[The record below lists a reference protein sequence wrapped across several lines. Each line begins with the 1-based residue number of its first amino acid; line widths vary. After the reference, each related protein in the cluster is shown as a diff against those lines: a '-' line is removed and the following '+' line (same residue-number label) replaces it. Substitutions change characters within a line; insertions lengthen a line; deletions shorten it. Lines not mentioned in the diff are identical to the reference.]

1 MNYFGRVVA
10 YPRDARL
17 FLLSSILAGF
27 VGSIQGLQFNLY
39 LRALGYG
46 QDFMGI
52 LASIPAFATMAL
64 ALPFGL
70 VAGKLGYRRAILIGM
85 ILQAGGLLA
94 LCLLPDRLPL
104 VGARIL
110 AGVGAT
116 LAGVVGAP
124 FLAAAV
130 GDRDRA
136 HLFGFQAG
144 ASILSGM
151 AGSALGGV
159 LPGLFAQAF
168 DLPSEGVL
176 AYRAAL
182 LCTFALYLVAMVPI
196 SRITG
201 SGRWER
207 PRLGDVLARR
217 SLVLRLVTIQTTIG
231 LGAGLVIPFANIFF
245 RLKFSASDP
254 ALGTLFAINALL
266 MGLGSFAAPALAAR
280 IGRGRTVVLSQGLSL
295 PFLLL
300 WGFGP
305 TLTWAAMGYLIRT
318 PLMNLAGPVFSLLVM
333 ELFPPGMRS
342 GMNGI
347 LMVAW
352 NAGWA
357 LGSLA
362 SGYLQVALGFSYLF
376 PCTAVLYAA
385 AVYLNWRAFR
395 HLGVDAPSEV
405 RKPALSVPAARSWWR
420 R

>member
-1 MNYFGRVVA
+1 MTYFGRVA
-10 YPRDARL
+10 AFPRDAKL
-17 FLLSSILAGF
+17 FLASSVLSGF

-70 VAGKLGYRRAILIGM
+70 LAGKLGYRRAILIGM
-85 ILQAGGLLA
+85 VLQAGGLLT

-104 VGARIL
+104 VGARVL
-110 AGVGAT
+110 AGVGGT
-116 LAGVVGAP
+116 MAGVVGAP

-151 AGSALGGV
+151 AGSALGGI
-159 LPGLFAQAF
+159 LPGVFSRAF
-168 DLPSEGVL
+168 GLPAEGAL
-176 AYRAAL
+176 AYRAVL
-182 LCTFALYLVAMVPI
+182 LTTFGLYLLAMIPI
-196 SRITG
+196 ARIMG

-207 PRLGDVLARR
+207 PRLRDVLAQRF
-217 SLVLRLVTIQTTIG
+217 LVVRLATIQMTIG

-245 RLKFSASDP
+245 RLKFNASDP

-266 MGLGSFAAPALAAR
+266 MGLGSFTAPALAAQ

-305 TLTWAAMGYLIRT
+305 TLTWAAVGYLVRT

-333 ELFPPGMRS
+333 ELFPPALRS
-342 GMNGI
+342 GVNGV
-347 LMVAW
+347 LMVSW
-352 NAGWA
+352 NVGWA
-357 LGSLA
+357 FGSLA
-362 SGYLQVALGFSYLF
+362 SGYLQVAWGFPYLF

-385 AVYLNWRAFR
+385 AVYLNWRCFSR
-395 HLGVDAPSEV
+395 LGVAEAAPQAPLTLPV
-405 RKPALSVPAARSWWR
+405 QRGWWR

>member
-1 MNYFGRVVA
+1 M
-10 YPRDARL
+10 
-17 FLLSSILAGF
+17 
-27 VGSIQGLQFNLY
+27 GL
-39 LRALGYG
+39 
-46 QDFMGI
+46 

-85 ILQAGGLLA
+85 ILQAAGLLG
-94 LCLLPDRLPL
+94 LCLLPERLPL
-104 VGARIL
+104 VAARIA

-151 AGSALGGV
+151 VGSAVGGL
-159 LPGLFAQAF
+159 LPGLFSTAF
-168 DLPSEGVL
+168 SLPAEGVL

-182 LCTFALYLVAMVPI
+182 LMTFALYLLAMVPI
-196 SRITG
+196 TRITG
-201 SGRWER
+201 TGRWER
-207 PRLGDVLARR
+207 PRLGDVLSRR

-254 ALGTLFAINALL
+254 ALGALFAINALL
-266 MGLGSFAAPALAAR
+266 MGVGNFLAPALAAR
-280 IGRGRTVVLSQGLSL
+280 ISRGRTVVLSQGLSL

-305 TLTWAAMGYLIRT
+305 TLTWAAVGYLVRT

-342 GMNGI
+342 GVNGI
-347 LMVAW
+347 LMVSW

-362 SGYLQVALGFSYLF
+362 SGYLQEALGFSYLF
-376 PCTAVLYAA
+376 PCTAILYAA

-395 HLGVDAPSEV
+395 HLGVDTPHEDPKA
-405 RKPALSVPAARSWWR
+405 ALLARGR
-420 R
+420 RAGVG

>member
-1 MNYFGRVVA
+1 MNYFGRVAA

-17 FLLSSILAGF
+17 FLLSSILTGF

-70 VAGKLGYRRAILIGM
+70 LAGKLGYRRAILIGM
-85 ILQAGGLLA
+85 TLQAGWLLL

-104 VGARIL
+104 VGARVL
-110 AGVGAT
+110 GGVGAT

-144 ASILSGM
+144 ATILAGVG
-151 AGSALGGV
+151 GSALGGV
-159 LPGLFAQAF
+159 LPGLFSSAF
-168 DLPSEGVL
+168 GLPAEGALV
-176 AYRAAL
+176 YRAAL
-182 LCTFALYLVAMVPI
+182 LTTFALYLLAMVPI
-196 SRITG
+196 ARIAGT
-201 SGRWER
+201 GRWER

-245 RLKFSASDP
+245 RLKFAASDP
-254 ALGTLFAINALL
+254 TLGVLFAANALL
-266 MGLGSFAAPALAAR
+266 MGVGSFAAPALAAR
-280 IGRGRTVVLSQGLSL
+280 IGRGRTVVWSQGLSL

-305 TLTWAAMGYLIRT
+305 TLAWAATGYLIRT

-357 LGSLA
+357 IGSLA
-362 SGYLQVALGFSYLF
+362 SGYLQEALGFSYLF
-376 PCTAVLYAA
+376 PCTAVLYTA

-395 HLGVDAPSEV
+395 HLGVDAPAPV
-405 RKPALSVPAARSWWR
+405 TKPAPAAPAPRLWGR

>member
-1 MNYFGRVVA
+1 MNYFRRLGA

-17 FLLSSILAGF
+17 FLASAVLGGF

-39 LRALGYG
+39 LQALGYG
-46 QDFMGI
+46 QDFMGL
-52 LASIPAFATMAL
+52 LAAIPAFVTMAL

-70 VAGKLGYRRAILIGM
+70 VAGRVGYRRAILIGM
-85 ILQAGGLLA
+85 CLQGVGLLV
-94 LCLLPDRLPL
+94 LCLVPYRLPL
-104 VGARIL
+104 VGSRVV
-110 AGVGAT
+110 AGIGGT

-144 ASILSGM
+144 ASILSGI

-159 LPGLFAQAF
+159 LPGLLAGALG
-168 DLPSEGVL
+168 LPAEGAS

-182 LCTFALYLVAMVPI
+182 LATFGLYLLALIPVA
-196 SRITG
+196 RITG
-201 SGRWER
+201 SGRWEP
-207 PRLGDVLARR
+207 PRLTDVLAWRPV
-217 SLVLRLVTIQTTIG
+217 VLRLVTIQTTIG

-245 RLKFSASDP
+245 RLKFAAPDP

-266 MGLGSFAAPALAAR
+266 MGLGSLGAPALAGR

-305 TLTWAAMGYLIRT
+305 TFTWSALGYLIRT

-347 LMVAW
+347 LMVSW

-362 SGYLQVALGFSYLF
+362 SGYLQVALGFDYLF
-376 PCTAVLYAA
+376 PCTAALYAI

-395 HLGVDAPSEV
+395 HLGVDLPRPAEEV
-405 RKPALSVPAARSWWR
+405 RPTRRSPPR
-420 R
+420 

>member
-1 MNYFGRVVA
+1 MNYLTRVGA

-17 FLLSSILAGF
+17 FLVSSILGGF

-46 QDFMGI
+46 QDLMG
-52 LASIPAFATMAL
+52 AMAAIPAFVTMAL
-64 ALPFGL
+64 AIPFGL
-70 VAGKLGYRRAILIGM
+70 LAGRLGHRRAMLIGM
-85 ILQAGGLLA
+85 TLQAVGLLV
-94 LCLLPDRLPL
+94 LCLLPERLPL
-104 VGARIL
+104 LTSRVV
-110 AGVGAT
+110 AGIGGT

-168 DLPSEGVL
+168 GFPPEGPW

-182 LCTFALYLVAMVPI
+182 LATLGLYLLGMVPI
-196 SRITG
+196 AGIRGT
-201 SGRWER
+201 GRWEQ
-207 PRLGDVLARR
+207 PRLGDVLSRR
-217 SLVLRLVTIQTTIG
+217 SLVLRLVTVQTTIG

-254 ALGTLFAINALL
+254 ALGALFAVNALL

-305 TLTWAAMGYLIRT
+305 TFTWAALGYLIRT

-342 GMNGI
+342 GMNGL
-347 LMVAW
+347 LMVSW

-357 LGSLA
+357 VGSLA
-362 SGYLQVALGFSYLF
+362 SGYLQVALGFDYLF
-376 PCTAVLYAA
+376 PCTAALYSV

-395 HLGVDAPSEV
+395 HLGVN
-405 RKPALSVPAARSWWR
+405 ARAGAGELGR
-420 R
+420 PR

>member
-1 MNYFGRVVA
+1 MNYLARVWA
-10 YPRDARL
+10 YPRDAQL
-17 FLLSSILAGF
+17 FLLSSVLGGF

-39 LRALGYG
+39 LKALGYG
-46 QDFMGI
+46 QDLMGI
-52 LASIPAFATMAL
+52 LASIPAFVTMAL

-70 VAGKLGYRRAILIGM
+70 AVGRFGYRKAILVGM
-85 ILQAGGLLA
+85 GLQAAGLLV
-94 LCLLPDRLPL
+94 LCLFPERLPL
-104 VGARIL
+104 LGSRVV
-110 AGVGAT
+110 AGIGGT

-151 AGSALGGV
+151 AGSALGGF
-159 LPGLFAQAF
+159 LPGLLAQAF
-168 DLPSEGVL
+168 DLEPQSAA
-176 AYRAAL
+176 AYQAAL
-182 LCTFALYLVAMVPI
+182 LTTFALYVLSIVPI
-196 SRITG
+196 ALIRA
-201 SGRWER
+201 SGRSEPPHLR
-207 PRLGDVLARR
+207 DVLARR
-217 SLVLRLVTIQTTIG
+217 SLVLRLVTVQTTIG

-245 RLKFSASDP
+245 RLKFGATDP
-254 ALGTLFAINALL
+254 QLGLLFAINALL
-266 MGLGSFAAPALAAR
+266 MGLGSLAAPLIATR
-280 IGRGRTVVLSQGLSL
+280 VGRGRTVVLSQGLSL

-305 TLTWAAMGYLIRT
+305 TLLWSALGYLIRT

-333 ELFPPGMRS
+333 ELFPPEMRS

-347 LMVAW
+347 LMVSW

-362 SGYLQVALGFSYLF
+362 SGYVQASLGFNYLF
-376 PCTAVLYAA
+376 PSTAVLYSA

-395 HLGVDAPSEV
+395 HLGVDRP
-405 RKPALSVPAARSWWR
+405 R
-420 R
+420 RPPR

>member
-1 MNYFGRVVA
+1 MNYLTRVGA

-17 FLLSSILAGF
+17 FLVSSVLGGF

-46 QDFMGI
+46 QDLMG
-52 LASIPAFATMAL
+52 AMAAIPAFVTMAL

-70 VAGKLGYRRAILIGM
+70 LAGKFGYRRVILIGM
-85 ILQAGGLLA
+85 GLQAVGLLV
-94 LCLLPDRLPL
+94 LCLVPEPLPL
-104 VGARIL
+104 LASRVL
-110 AGVGAT
+110 AGIGGT
-116 LAGVVGAP
+116 LGGVVGAP

-144 ASILSGM
+144 ASILSGV
-151 AGSALGGV
+151 AGSVLGGF
-159 LPGLFAQAF
+159 LPGLFARAF
-168 DLPSEGVL
+168 DLPPEGAW

-182 LCTFALYLVAMVPI
+182 LATLGLYMVSMIPVA
-196 SRITG
+196 RITG

-207 PRLGDVLARR
+207 PRLRDVLARR
-217 SLVLRLVTIQTTIG
+217 SLVLRLLVIQTTIG

-245 RLKFSASDP
+245 RLKFAASDP

-266 MGLGSFAAPALAAR
+266 MGLGSFAAPALATR
-280 IGRGRTVVLSQGLSL
+280 LGRGRTVVLSQGLSL

-305 TLTWAAMGYLIRT
+305 TLLWSALGYLIRT

-333 ELFPPGMRS
+333 ELFPPEMRS

-347 LMVAW
+347 LMVSW

-357 LGSLA
+357 VGSLA
-362 SGYLQVALGFSYLF
+362 SGYLQVALGFDYLF
-376 PCTAVLYAA
+376 PCTAALYAI

-395 HLGVDAPSEV
+395 HLGVDVPQPSGEV
-405 RKPALSVPAARSWWR
+405 RPPQRGR
-420 R
+420 PR

>member
-1 MNYFGRVVA
+1 MNYLGRVGG

-17 FLLSSILAGF
+17 FLLSSIISGF

-46 QDFMGI
+46 QDFMGV

-70 VAGKLGYRRAILIGM
+70 VVGRLGYRRAILIGM
-85 ILQAGGLLA
+85 ALQAVWLLL
-94 LCLLPDRLPL
+94 LCLVPERLPL
-104 VGARIL
+104 LGARIL
-110 AGVGAT
+110 GGVGAT

-124 FLAAAV
+124 FLAGAV

-144 ASILSGM
+144 ASILAGVG
-151 AGSALGGV
+151 GSALGGV
-159 LPGLFAQAF
+159 LPGFFSSAF
-168 DLPSEGVL
+168 GLPPEGALV
-176 AYRAAL
+176 YRAAL
-182 LCTFALYLVAMVPI
+182 LTTLALYLLAMVPI
-196 SRITG
+196 ARITG
-201 SGRWER
+201 TGRWDR
-207 PRLGDVLARR
+207 PRLRDVLSRR

-245 RLKFSASDP
+245 RLKFAASDP
-254 ALGTLFAINALL
+254 TLGTLFAVNALL
-266 MGLGSFAAPALAAR
+266 MGVGSLAAPALAAR

-305 TLTWAAMGYLIRT
+305 TLTWAALGYLIRT

-333 ELFPPGMRS
+333 ELFPSDMRS

-347 LMVAW
+347 LMVSW

-362 SGYLQVALGFSYLF
+362 SGYLQEALGFSYLF
-376 PCTAVLYAA
+376 PCTAALYAV
-385 AVYLNWRAFR
+385 AVYLNWKAFR
-395 HLGVDAPSEV
+395 HLGVDMPSEV
-405 RKPALSVPAARSWWR
+405 RKPVLPGVRAWWR